1 MNIWID
7 ATRLRSSAGATA
19 VVERV
24 AALVSGWQTDADALD
39 REQCFPVAAFQALRE
54 CGALQAPLPCRFGGL
69 GLGTEPAGG
78 RDLLDLLRHIGRGS
92 LAIGRLYE
100 GHVNALKLIALY
112 GSEGQM
118 ARAAEDVVAG
128 HLFALWNT
136 EPRDGLQLIRA
147 GSGWSLQGRKI
158 CCSGAG
164 YATRALVT
172 ASRGDTAPEMLVI
185 SLEPGQAV
193 GPERIALQGM
203 RACATGT
210 MILDDIAVGDDA
222 IVGRPGDYLRQPVFS
237 AGAWRTSAVTLGG
250 LEALIEAMRVQ
261 LVGRGRDGN
270 PHQRGRV
277 GRAMIAQETAR
288 LWLEKA
294 ARLAEEGTAESGD
307 TAEYVNLARIAVESA
322 CLEAMQLVQRAL
334 GLDGFRVGNPVE
346 RIMRDLA
353 TYLRQ
358 PAPDETLDEAAGWF
372 MQRALPDA

>member
-147 GSGWSLQGRKI
+147 GSGWRLQGRKI

-250 LEALIEAMRVQ
+250 TRSF
-261 LVGRGRDGN
+261 D
-270 PHQRGRV
+270 
-277 GRAMIAQETAR
+277 
-288 LWLEKA
+288 
-294 ARLAEEGTAESGD
+294 
-307 TAEYVNLARIAVESA
+307 
-322 CLEAMQLVQRAL
+322 
-334 GLDGFRVGNPVE
+334 
-346 RIMRDLA
+346 
-353 TYLRQ
+353 
-358 PAPDETLDEAAGWF
+358 
-372 MQRALPDA
+372 